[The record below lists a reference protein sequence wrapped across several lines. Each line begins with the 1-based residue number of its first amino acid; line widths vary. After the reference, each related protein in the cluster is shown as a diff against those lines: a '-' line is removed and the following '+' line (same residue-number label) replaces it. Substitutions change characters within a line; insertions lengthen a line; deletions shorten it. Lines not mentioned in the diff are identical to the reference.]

1 MLFWNL
7 ISLFKNI
14 YGNAKN
20 SQDTLE
26 GKQDIRKAKLIVVSF
41 LKQHGSG
48 TRIDGSKIDTYT
60 HIKTFAL

>member
-26 GKQDIRKAKLIVVSF
+26 GKQDIRTAL
-41 LKQHGSG
+41 LL
-48 TRIDGSKIDTYT
+48 SKT
-60 HIKTFAL
+60 HCSQFP